1 VAVTLLIKAPSLFNA
16 PQSEH
21 TRSGGSHHHG
31 YLRRLAVTPN
41 QAMNSQQ
48 VADLF
53 VEQRVLQPSQVE
65 DVLQEA
71 NLNGKNIEQALVD
84 SGFVDE
90 RGFYQV
96 IADAIGTD
104 FIDLS
109 ENEIAPEIVRLI
121 PAGLARLHQALPIA
135 AQDDTLSVALVDPLD
150 LRAAEDLRFALGK
163 DVHVVVAPTQQVED
177 RIKLYYGTDS
187 SNIDEVLKQLG
198 ETGELLAIRGSDDS
212 ASTVEAEANTTPII
226 RFVDLILFQ
235 AIQDRASDIHF
246 EPFENE
252 FKIRYRVD
260 GALYEMAPPPRHLA
274 LPVISRVKVMANM
287 NIAERRLPQ
296 DGRIQ
301 KNIAGRSVDLRVS
314 TLPTQFG
321 ESVVLRVL
329 DRSTVNLDL
338 EALGLPHYIH
348 DYLIE
353 IIHRPNGIF
362 IVTGPTGSGK
372 TTTLYS
378 CLRRIN
384 TIDSKL
390 VTAEEPVEYDLD
402 GIVQVP
408 VNEAIGLTFA
418 RALRAFLRQDPDR
431 IMVGE
436 TRDLETAQISIQA
449 SLTGHL
455 VFTTLHTND
464 APGAITRLIDMG
476 VEPFLISSTLEA
488 VLGQRLLRSI
498 CPQCRTT
505 YQPSQPLLAQL
516 GLSRRDIGDRNFHYG
531 KGCDA
536 CNQTG
541 YKGRKGIYE
550 LLKITDPLRELI
562 NERAPTVRLKEK
574 AIELGMVTLRQDGL
588 RSIFAGNTTIEEVLK
603 YT

>member
-1 VAVTLLIKAPSLFNA
+1 MNA
-16 PQSEH
+16 
-21 TRSGGSHHHG
+21 
-31 YLRRLAVTPN
+31 
-41 QAMNSQQ
+41 QQ
-48 VADLF
+48 VADIF
-53 VEQRVLQPSQVE
+53 VEQRVLDRAQME

-71 NLNGKNIEQALVD
+71 RLNGKDIEQALID
-84 SGFVDE
+84 SGFVDH

-96 IADAIGTD
+96 IADALGTD
-104 FIDLS
+104 FVELS
-109 ENEIAPEIVRLI
+109 DNEIAPEILRLI
-121 PAGLARLHQALPIA
+121 PGGLARLHRALPVA
-135 AQDDTLSVALVDPLD
+135 MSDHTLSVALVDPLD

-163 DVHVVVAPTQQVED
+163 DVHVVVAPAAEVEE
-177 RIKLYYGTDS
+177 RITRYYSSDS
-187 SNIDEVLKQLG
+187 SSMEDILKQLG
-198 ETGELLAIRGSDDS
+198 ETGELLALRDADES
-212 ASTVEAEANTTPII
+212 ASAVEAEANATPII

-235 AIQDRASDIHF
+235 AIQARASDIHF

-301 KNIAGRSVDLRVS
+301 KNVAGRNIDLRVS

-338 EALGLPHYIH
+338 EALGLP
-348 DYLIE
+348 DYLYDSVLE

-390 VTAEEPVEYDLD
+390 LTAEEPVEYDLE
-402 GIVQVP
+402 GIVQLP

-498 CPQCRTT
+498 CPQCRET
-505 YQPSQPLLAQL
+505 YQPSDALLEQL
-516 GLSRRDIGDRNFHYG
+516 GLSRRDIGAKNFFYG

-550 LLKITDPLRELI
+550 LMKITDPLRELI
-562 NERAPTVRLKEK
+562 NERAPTATLKEK
-574 AIELGMVTLRQDGL
+574 AVELGMVTLRQDGL
-588 RSIFAGNTTIEEVLK
+588 RSIFAGDTTIEEVLK

>member
-1 VAVTLLIKAPSLFNA
+1 MNDKQVAELLI
-16 PQSEH
+16 
-21 TRSGGSHHHG
+21 
-31 YLRRLAVTPN
+31 
-41 QAMNSQQ
+41 
-48 VADLF
+48 
-53 VEQRVLQPSQVE
+53 EQHVLQPSQAE
-65 DVLQEA
+65 DVLNEA
-71 NLNGKNIEQALVD
+71 TLNGKTIAQAMVD

-90 RGFYQV
+90 HGFYRT
-96 IADAIGTD
+96 IAEALGTEYV
-104 FIDLS
+104 DLA
-109 ENEIAPEIVRLI
+109 EKEIAPAVLKLI
-121 PAGLARLHQALPIA
+121 PSGLARLHRALPIGMSGN
-135 AQDDTLSVALVDPLD
+135 TLRVALVDPLD
-150 LRAAEDLRFALGK
+150 SRVAEDLRFALGK
-163 DVHVVVAPTQQVED
+163 DVDVVVAPTEQIEN
-177 RIKLYYGTDS
+177 RIKEYYGADTS
-187 SNIDEVLKQLG
+187 SMEDVLKQLG
-198 ETGELLAIRGSDDS
+198 ETGEMLRIRGDET
-212 ASTVEAEANTTPII
+212 AGAVEAEANATPII
-226 RFVDLILFQ
+226 RFVDLILYQ

-260 GALYEMAPPPRHLA
+260 GALYEMSPPPRHLA

-301 KNIAGRSVDLRVS
+301 KQIAGRSVDLRVS

-321 ESVVLRVL
+321 ESLVLRVL
-329 DRSTVNLDL
+329 DRSIVNLDI
-338 EALGLPHYIH
+338 EALGMPEYI
-348 DYLIE
+348 YNFLLEMIE
-353 IIHRPNGIF
+353 RPNGIF
-362 IVTGPTGSGK
+362 IATGPTGSGK

-378 CLRRIN
+378 CLRKIN

-390 VTAEEPVEYDLD
+390 ITAEEPVEYDLE

-418 RALRAFLRQDPDR
+418 RVLRHFLRQDPDR

-436 TRDLETAQISIQA
+436 TRDLETAQIAIQA

-464 APGAITRLIDMG
+464 ASGAITRLIDMG

-498 CPQCRTT
+498 CSHCRAP
-505 YQPSQPLLAQL
+505 YRPNDSLLAEL
-516 GLSRRDIGDRNFHYG
+516 GISRRDVGERQFFYG
-531 KGCDA
+531 KGCDT
-536 CNQTG
+536 CNNTG

-550 LLKITDPLRELI
+550 LLRITDPIRELI
-562 NERAPTVRLKEK
+562 NERAPTVTIKQK
-574 AIELGMVTLRQDGL
+574 AIELGMITLRQDGL
-588 RSIFAGNTTIEEVLK
+588 RSTFAGDTTIEEVLK

>member
-1 VAVTLLIKAPSLFNA
+1 
-16 PQSEH
+16 
-21 TRSGGSHHHG
+21 
-31 YLRRLAVTPN
+31 
-41 QAMNSQQ
+41 MNDKQ
-48 VADLF
+48 VAELF
-53 VEQRVLQPSQVE
+53 IEQHVLQPSQAD
-65 DVLQEA
+65 DVLNEA
-71 NLNGKNIEQALVD
+71 SLNGKTIAQAMVD

-90 RGFYQV
+90 HGFYQI
-96 IADAIGTD
+96 IADALGTEYV
-104 FIDLS
+104 DLS
-109 ENEIAPEIVRLI
+109 QRDI
-121 PAGLARLHQALPIA
+121 PPDILRMIPSGLARLHRALPIA
-135 AQDDTLSVALVDPLD
+135 IAGNSLRLALADPLD
-150 LRAAEDLRFALGK
+150 PRAAEDLRFALGK
-163 DVHVVVAPTQQVED
+163 DVDVVVAPIEQIED
-177 RIKLYYGTDS
+177 RIKQYYGTDTAS
-187 SNIDEVLKQLG
+187 MEDILKQLG
-198 ETGELLAIRGSDDS
+198 EAGELLQLRGD
-212 ASTVEAEANTTPII
+212 ATAVEEEANATPII
-226 RFVDLILFQ
+226 RFVDLIMYQ

-301 KNIAGRSVDLRVS
+301 KNIAGRNVDLRVS

-329 DRSTVNLDL
+329 DRTTVNLDL
-338 EALGLPHYIH
+338 EMLGMPDYIH
-348 DYLIE
+348 AYILE
-353 IIHRPNGIF
+353 IIERPNGIF

-378 CLRRIN
+378 CLRKIN

-390 VTAEEPVEYDLD
+390 LTAEEPVEYDLE
-402 GIVQVP
+402 GVVQVP

-418 RALRAFLRQDPDR
+418 RILRAFLRQDPDR

-464 APGAITRLIDMG
+464 APGAVTRLIDMG

-488 VLGQRLLRSI
+488 VLGQRLMRSI
-498 CPQCRTT
+498 CGNCRAT
-505 YQPSQPLLAQL
+505 YQPNDSLLAQL
-516 GLSRRDIGDRNFHYG
+516 EISRRDIGSQSFYYG
-531 KGCDA
+531 KGCEA

-550 LLKITDPLRELI
+550 LMRITDPLRELI
-562 NERAPTVRLKEK
+562 NERAPTVVLKQK
-574 AIELGMVTLRQDGL
+574 AVELGMVTLRQDGL
-588 RSIFAGNTTIEEVLK
+588 RSIFAGDTTIEEVLK

>member
-1 VAVTLLIKAPSLFNA
+1 
-16 PQSEH
+16 
-21 TRSGGSHHHG
+21 
-31 YLRRLAVTPN
+31 
-41 QAMNSQQ
+41 MNEKQ
-48 VADLF
+48 VAELF
-53 VEQRVLQPSQVE
+53 IEQHVLQPSQAE
-65 DVLQEA
+65 DVLNEA
-71 NLNGKNIEQALVD
+71 NLNGKTIVQAMVD

-90 RGFYQV
+90 TGFYHT
-96 IADAIGTD
+96 IADALGAEYV
-104 FIDLS
+104 DLGD
-109 ENEIAPEIVRLI
+109 NEIPPTILKLI
-121 PAGLARLHQALPIA
+121 PSGLARLHRALPIGLSGN
-135 AQDDTLSVALVDPLD
+135 TLRVALADPLD
-150 LRAAEDLRFALGK
+150 PRAAEDLRFALGK
-163 DVHVVVAPTQQVED
+163 DVDVVVAPTEQID
-177 RIKLYYGTDS
+177 NRIKEYYGADTTS
-187 SNIDEVLKQLG
+187 MEEVLKQLG
-198 ETGELLAIRGSDDS
+198 EAGDMLQIRGDET
-212 ASTVEAEANTTPII
+212 AAAVEAEANATPII
-226 RFVDLILFQ
+226 RFVDLILYQ

-260 GALYEMAPPPRHLA
+260 GALYEMSPPPRHLA

-301 KNIAGRSVDLRVS
+301 KNIAGRHVDLRVS

-329 DRSTVNLDL
+329 DRSIVNLDL
-338 EALGLPHYIH
+338 EMLGMPDYVHNYI
-348 DYLIE
+348 LE
-353 IIHRPNGIF
+353 IINRPNGIF
-362 IVTGPTGSGK
+362 IATGPTGSGK

-378 CLRRIN
+378 CLRKIN

-390 VTAEEPVEYDLD
+390 LTAEEPVEYDLE

-408 VNEAIGLTFA
+408 VNEGIGLTFA

-431 IMVGE
+431 IMIGE
-436 TRDLETAQISIQA
+436 TRDLETAQIAIQA

-476 VEPFLISSTLEA
+476 VEPFLISATLEA

-498 CPQCRTT
+498 CPNCRAAYT
-505 YQPSQPLLAQL
+505 PNASLLAQL
-516 GLSRRDIGDRNFHYG
+516 ELAKKDIGDRKFFYG
-531 KGCDA
+531 KGCDS
-536 CNQTG
+536 CNNTG

-550 LLKITDPLRELI
+550 LMKITDPLRELV
-562 NERAPTVRLKEK
+562 NERAPTVVLKQK
-574 AIELGMVTLRQDGL
+574 AVELGMVTLRQDGL
-588 RSIFAGNTTIEEVLK
+588 RSIFAGDTTIEEVLK